1 MTKEY
6 SFKYRQLLSCKC
18 FRLRQASR
26 VVTQFYDKKL
36 KTCGIK
42 ITQLNILSSLASGK
56 SLSMTELSENLFI
69 DRTTLTRSLEIL
81 NRQGL
86 IEKVKS
92 QDARQ
97 RKVKLTNIGFET
109 LDKTIPLWLE
119 AEEEVY
125 SETKKYNLSLI

>member
-109 LDKTIPLWLE
+109 LDKAIPLWLE

>member
-1 MTKEY
+1 
-6 SFKYRQLLSCKC
+6 
-18 FRLRQASR
+18 
-26 VVTQFYDKKL
+26 
-36 KTCGIK
+36 
-42 ITQLNILSSLASGK
+42 
-56 SLSMTELSENLFI
+56 MTELSENLFI

>member
-26 VVTQFYDKKL
+26 IVTQFYDKKL

>member
-26 VVTQFYDKKL
+26 IVTQFYDKKL

-109 LDKTIPLWLE
+109 LDKAIPLWLE

>member
-81 NRQGL
+81 NRQEL

-97 RKVKLTNIGFET
+97 RKVKLTNIGFEI
-109 LDKTIPLWLE
+109 LDKAIPLWLE

-125 SETKKYNLSLI
+125 SETKKYNLSLV